1 MRKGNALTTT
11 NKEYLDM
18 QCEEKRKNV
27 YSRKLDE
34 SFLKKINRWVEV
46 FEFHFPLDVPVLKI
60 KLEIVRIIRNINP
73 NTMHLR
79 YLSKYKFNAI

>member
-60 KLEIVRIIRNINP
+60 KLVIKQLFESLEI
-73 NTMHLR
+73 
-79 YLSKYKFNAI
+79 

>member
-27 YSRKLDE
+27 YSRKLDK
-34 SFLKKINRWVEV
+34 SFLKEIHRRVEV
-46 FEFHFPLDVPVLKI
+46 FEFRLPLDVPIL
-60 KLEIVRIIRNINP
+60 
-73 NTMHLR
+73 
-79 YLSKYKFNAI
+79 YSKSD

>member
-34 SFLKKINRWVEV
+34 SFLKKIDRRVEV
-46 FEFHFPLDVPVLKI
+46 FEFRFPLDVPILKI
-60 KLEIVRIIRNINP
+60 KLVIKQFTLNFVWLESLEI
-73 NTMHLR
+73 
-79 YLSKYKFNAI
+79 